1 MTQINLA
8 QSSGITIQALT
19 VNAYNPSVQISGTAM
34 LIMASTCEERLNAY
48 MEGYDKGYN
57 IGFTQGQTFKKSEN
71 KETSC
76 GFD

>member
-1 MTQINLA
+1 MGEWQKVFVNKLIKL
-8 QSSGITIQALT
+8 GITHE
-19 VNAYNPSVQISGTAM
+19 TAM